1 MKKTI
6 TKYFTISLLLVLL
19 SLVFNGCSSAKKY
32 KQENTLLKSEI
43 QKRDSLKSVIINQ
56 AIDDKLITPVVQS
69 STGNSVLD
77 SLVNAKVD
85 EILSKLN
92 TSKNSGD
99 NSYKLIYDKL
109 AKQLEFYSKM
119 AQTKNENTA
128 TKTTNDKTIIQ
139 IKKIPIEITKPLTKL
154 EKFLMGLGILS
165 LLFLGYKSVV
175 FIKNY
180 HQFTLLINCRY
191 LQEINYLIE

>member
-6 TKYFTISLLLVLL
+6 TKYLTASLLLVLL
-19 SLVFNGCSSAKKY
+19 SLVFIGCSSAKKY
-32 KQENTLLKSEI
+32 KEENTLLKSEI
-43 QKRDSLKSVIINQ
+43 QKRDSLRSVIINQ
-56 AIDDKLITPVVQS
+56 AIDDKLITPVAVS
-69 STGNSVLD
+69 NTGNREID
-77 SLVNAKVD
+77 SLVNAKID

-128 TKTTNDKTIIQ
+128 TKTSNDKTIIQ
-139 IKKIPIEITKPLTKL
+139 IKKIPVEIEKPLSKM
-154 EKFLMGLGILS
+154 EKFLMVLGIVT
-165 LLFLGYKSVV
+165 LLFLGYKTVV
-175 FIKNY
+175 FVRNK
-180 HQFTLLINCRY
+180 TSVWA
-191 LQEINYLIE
+191 

>member
-6 TKYFTISLLLVLL
+6 TKFPLLILL
-19 SLVFNGCSSAKKY
+19 SFVFISCSSAKKH
-32 KQENTLLKSEI
+32 KEENTLLKSEI

-69 STGNSVLD
+69 NTGNRALD

-139 IKKIPIEITKPLTKL
+139 IKKIPVEIVKPLSKL
-154 EKFLMGLGILS
+154 EKFLMVLGIAT
-165 LLFLGYKSVV
+165 LLFLGFKTVV
-175 FIKNY
+175 FIRNKAS
-180 HQFTLLINCRY
+180 LWS
-191 LQEINYLIE
+191 

>member
-6 TKYFTISLLLVLL
+6 TKFLLLTLL
-19 SLVFNGCSSAKKY
+19 SFVFISCSSAKKH
-32 KQENTLLKSEI
+32 KEENTLLKSEI

-56 AIDDKLITPVVQS
+56 AIDDKLITPVTQS
-69 STGNSVLD
+69 NTGNRALD

-92 TSKNSGD
+92 TSKDSGD

-139 IKKIPIEITKPLTKL
+139 IKKIPIEIEKPLSKL
-154 EKFLMGLGILS
+154 EKFLIGLGILT
-165 LLFLGYKSVV
+165 LLFLGFKAVV
-175 FIKNY
+175 FIRNK
-180 HQFTLLINCRY
+180 TSLWS
-191 LQEINYLIE
+191 

>member
-6 TKYFTISLLLVLL
+6 TKFLLLALF
-19 SLVFNGCSSAKKY
+19 SLVFISCSSAKKY
-32 KQENTLLKSEI
+32 KQENTLLKNEI

-56 AIDDKLITPVVQS
+56 AIDDKLITPVTQS
-69 STGNSVLD
+69 NTGNRALD

-92 TSKNSGD
+92 TSKDSGD
-99 NSYKLIYDKL
+99 NSYKLVYDKL

-139 IKKIPIEITKPLTKL
+139 IKKIPIEIKKPLSKL
-154 EKFLMGLGILS
+154 EKFLIGLGILT
-165 LLFLGYKSVV
+165 LLFLGYKAVV
-175 FIKNY
+175 FIKNK
-180 HQFTLLINCRY
+180 TSLWS
-191 LQEINYLIE
+191 

>member
-6 TKYFTISLLLVLL
+6 TKFLLLTLL
-19 SLVFNGCSSAKKY
+19 SFVFISCSSAKKH
-32 KQENTLLKSEI
+32 KEENTLLKSEI

-69 STGNSVLD
+69 NTGNRALD

-139 IKKIPIEITKPLTKL
+139 IKKIPFEIKKPLSKL
-154 EKFLMGLGILS
+154 EKFLMGLGILT
-165 LLFLGYKSVV
+165 LLFLGYKTVT
-175 FIKNY
+175 FIRNK
-180 HQFTLLINCRY
+180 TSLWA
-191 LQEINYLIE
+191 